1 MGAMT
6 KKTYHHGDLRQ
17 SLIEA
22 ALVLLKTKDV
32 KSLSLREVARQAGVS
47 HTAPYRHFTDKAALL
62 AAVAEEGFIEFGRYL
77 RDAVDQSHAEPLES
91 LQATGVAYVRYA
103 LDHPT
108 YFRVMFS
115 HYPSEPLKNTHLEV
129 VSRRTFQILVDVI
142 KAGQAAEIIRA
153 GDPDVLALGKWA
165 LVHGLAML
173 MLDGMLPAEGESAIA
188 LVRTIV
194 TNEITGVTAPP

>member
-1 MGAMT
+1 MT

-47 HTAPYRHFTDKAALL
+47 HTAPYRHFADKADLL

-77 RDAVDQSHAEPLES
+77 QNAVDQAHAKPVES
-91 LQATGVAYVRYA
+91 LRATGVAYVRYA

-108 YFRVMFS
+108 HFRVMFS
-115 HYPSEPLKNTHLEV
+115 HYPLEPPENGSLEV
-129 VSRRTFQILVDVI
+129 VSQGTFQILVDI
-142 KAGQAAEIIRA
+142 IRAGQAAKTIRS
-153 GDPDVLALGKWA
+153 GDPRTLALGKWA

-173 MLDGMLPAEGESAIA
+173 MLDGMLPAEGEAAIA
-188 LVRTIV
+188 LVRSVV
-194 TNEITGVTAPP
+194 TNDITSVTAPC